1 MNSESPASVQVFDS
15 PVVLQTT
22 DSEDLDLVQKIKS
35 GRSDEAFAR
44 LMKKYQ
50 KRVYWLVR
58 RTIFDHY
65 DADEVTQQVFINLYE
80 KIHLFREDSKFY
92 TWLYR
97 IVSNQVLQFLR
108 AQKVRS
114 WVGLDAVLSV
124 KKADHPDASEVLVQS
139 EWEEKLQKTIATLPA
154 RQRLVFNM
162 RYHDELSYD
171 EIAEILG
178 TSVGGLKA
186 NYFHAVAKVK
196 EVMKNENM

>member
-15 PVVLQTT
+15 QVVLQTT